1 MILYFAFFFVQQKI
15 FKGGNA
21 WTARSSDFEQQLIVD
36 LGTVHNIT
44 SIDVQGRPFSGE
56 HVTEFS
62 ISYGYNG
69 LDYADYKEP
78 GGNIKV
84 KKVKKFKMKS
94 KLIKINNTGVLEG
107 SNGFLFE
114 WNGGVIPVIKPCS

>member
-1 MILYFAFFFVQQKI
+1 MY
-15 FKGGNA
+15 
-21 WTARSSDFEQQLIVD
+21 
-36 LGTVHNIT
+36 NIT

-84 KKVKKFKMKS
+84 KEETKMKIQAKKFA
-94 KLIKINNTGVLEG
+94 LNTRVLKDFGME
-107 SNGFLFE
+107 E
-114 WNGGVIPVIKPCS
+114 

>member
-1 MILYFAFFFVQQKI
+1 M
-15 FKGGNA
+15 
-21 WTARSSDFEQQLIVD
+21 IVD
-36 LGTVHNIT
+36 LGAVYNIT

-84 KKVKKFKMKS
+84 KEETKNEDS
-94 KLIKINNTGVLEG
+94 RNLLLTRDSYGVLKD
-107 SNGFLFE
+107 LLE
-114 WNGGVIPVIKPCS
+114 WRSR